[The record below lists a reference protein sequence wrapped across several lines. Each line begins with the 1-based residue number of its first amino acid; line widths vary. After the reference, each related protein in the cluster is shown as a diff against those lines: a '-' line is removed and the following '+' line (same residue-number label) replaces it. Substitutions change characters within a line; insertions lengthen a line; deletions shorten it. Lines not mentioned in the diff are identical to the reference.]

1 MECSLN
7 CEKYI
12 NKGKQYEYYKKNI
25 YRENWQWLQNNE
37 SKKKKN
43 QKENLSIKMISERWM
58 WKKLEWK

>member
-1 MECSLN
+1 MECALN

-12 NKGKQYEYYKKNI
+12 NEGKQYEYYKK
-25 YRENWQWLQNNE
+25 EHLQNNE

-43 QKENLSIKMISERWM
+43 KKENLSIKMISERWM